1 MSETMTLSS
10 MDRWTTGPCMVCTV
24 HVRAVVGCV
33 DPPHLP
39 HNAWF
44 QRTPDGHALIGCR
57 RGDVTAT
64 WRLECLGV
72 EWARDVTRAVT
83 SRRRGGWSAW
93 VSSGRVTSANCW
105 SSTARCCRLLLS
117 VSSAVCCRCPSDR
130 FSFNQSSSS
139 TDIIHRHRQWRPN
152 W

>member
-1 MSETMTLSS
+1 
-10 MDRWTTGPCMVCTV
+10 MVCTV

-72 EWARDVTRAVT
+72 EWARDVSELLV
-83 SRRRGGWSAW
+83 
-93 VSSGRVTSANCW
+93 VNC
-105 SSTARCCRLLLS
+105 SLLS
-117 VSSAVCCRCPSDR
+117 SPALSK
-130 FSFNQSSSS
+130 
-139 TDIIHRHRQWRPN
+139 
-152 W
+152 